1 MKKFNVGL
9 QLYTLR
15 NEMEQDFEGTLKA
28 VKEMGY
34 DYVEFAG
41 FNGKSADEVKEIVD
55 RVGLNAISVHQGTQ
69 LFEETGEKAIEYLA
83 EVGVKYCAIPWFNLE
98 NFTDNWEKSMESF
111 KNYSKALKE
120 KGIQL
125 LYHNHD
131 FEFNKVDGEY
141 IIDRLYTELSADEI
155 CPEFDTCWVH
165 YAGEDPCEYLEKY
178 AGRVDVLHLKDYI
191 CTNKGGGSVY
201 ALIDKDGK
209 EEKKASKEE
218 NGFQFRPL
226 GMGVQNF
233 EAILKSAEKAGTEY
247 VIVEQDESPDMSPLE
262 AVKISREYL
271 RKLGC

>member
-1 MKKFNVGL
+1 MKKMRVGL

-15 NEMEQDFEGTLKA
+15 NEMEKDFEGTLKA

-41 FNGKSADEVKEIVD
+41 FYDKSAVEVKQILD
-55 RVGLNAISVHQGTQ
+55 RVGLTAISVHQGTQ
-69 LFEETGEKAIEYLA
+69 LFEETGENVIEFL
-83 EVGVKYCAIPWFNLE
+83 ETIGVKYCAIPWFQLE
-98 NFTDNWEKSMESF
+98 NFTENWEKSIESF
-111 KNYSKALKE
+111 RNYSKALKK

-131 FEFNKVDGEY
+131 FEFTKIDGEY
-141 IIDRLYTELSADEI
+141 IIDKLYAELSADEI

-165 YAGEDPCEYLEKY
+165 YAGENPCKYLEKY
-178 AGRVDVLHLKDYI
+178 SGRVNVLHLKDYV
-191 CTNKGGGSVY
+191 CENKGIGSVY

-218 NGFQFRPL
+218 NGFSFRPL

-233 EAILKSAEKAGTEY
+233 EEILDTAERAGTEY
-247 VIVEQDESPDMSPLE
+247 IIVEQDQSPDMPPIE
-262 AVKISREYL
+262 AVKISRDYL
-271 RKLGC
+271 KKLGY